1 MEEGLSVRG
10 PSKLK
15 TRYMVAES
23 IMVSMKKK
31 IKSRYRSCAERS
43 YVGGG
48 PPPWGWWSGLRAQ
61 THFGAL
67 TP

>member
-10 PSKLK
+10 PSKVK

-48 PPPWGWWSGLRAQ
+48 PPPWGGGLGSQPRP
-61 THFGAL
+61 TLG
-67 TP
+67 P